1 VTPLGNSVPTASN
14 GSMAAIAPDPSA
26 ALRTIRA
33 LRDENFDVVNIHE
46 PFVPGPSLTAL
57 LFNDGPLVGTFHRS
71 GGSGWYQAFR
81 PLAIWRAKRLTVR
94 VAVSAEA
101 RDTAAAASGGTYEV
115 LWNGIDVGVYQ
126 RADAWPAKG
135 PTIMFVGRHEP
146 RKGLA
151 VLIEAVRRLGPDV
164 SLWIASEGPET
175 SRLRAETA
183 GDDRFEWLGT
193 IDEEEKIAR
202 VRGAGV
208 VCAPSLHGESF
219 GVILLEGM
227 ASGTPV
233 VATDLPGYRNVARPG
248 VDAILVRPGDPAA
261 LAAALSTALER
272 GAEVEAMVASGL
284 DRAGTFSMTGLAER
298 YVDLYERALR
308 S

>member
-1 VTPLGNSVPTASN
+1 
-14 GSMAAIAPDPSA
+14 MAAIAPDPAA

-46 PFVPGPSLTAL
+46 PLCPGPSLTAL
-57 LFNDGPLVGTFHRS
+57 LFHDGPMVGTFHRS
-71 GGSGWYQAFR
+71 GDSGWYKALK
-81 PLAIWRAKRLTVR
+81 PLVTWRAKRLTVR

-101 RDTAAAASGGTYEV
+101 RETVAGMIGGPFEV
-115 LWNGIDVGVYQ
+115 LWNGIDVDVYQ

-146 RKGLA
+146 RKGLG

-164 SLWIASEGPET
+164 TVWIASEGPET
-175 SRLRAETA
+175 ARLQSETA
-183 GDDRFEWLGT
+183 GDDRFEWLGM
-193 IDEEEKIAR
+193 IDEVEKIAR
-202 VRGAGV
+202 MRGAGV
-208 VCAPSLHGESF
+208 ICAPSLHGESF
-219 GVILLEGM
+219 GVIVLEGL

-233 VATDLPGYRNVARPG
+233 VAADLPGYRNVVRPS
-248 VDAILVRPGDPAA
+248 VDALLVPPGSPAA
-261 LAAALSTALER
+261 LADALSVALER
-272 GAEVEAMVASGL
+272 GPEVEAMVENGL
-284 DRAGTFSMTGLAER
+284 ERAKSFSLARLAER